1 VGTYSD
7 CTIKVTDPS
16 SNVSNTLTISSFL
29 IHYKAVAVT
38 EGNNHA
44 CALLDNGS
52 MQCWGYAANYRL
64 GNGSTTSQ
72 SSPVNVSNIDNATAI
87 AAGLH
92 TCALLSGGTI
102 KCWGS
107 GSYGK
112 LGNGST
118 NDNST
123 PVSVSNISNATSISA
138 GSSHS
143 CAVLDN
149 GTVMCWGAGDSGQ
162 LGNGSTSH
170 SNTPVAVSNIDNATA
185 VTVSGG
191 WSCALLDNGT
201 VQCWGAGAMLG
212 YGSTS
217 DNSTP
222 VSVSNITTATGIS
235 TGPGSYTCAV
245 LSGGTVKCWGE
256 DSGDYGVLG
265 NGSTSRQLTPVS
277 VNNISNATAIS
288 VGQYSACAL
297 LSGGTVKCWGRGSY
311 GQLGNGS
318 TSDTLTP
325 VSVSNISTATA
336 LSNRG
341 GSQFHCALL
350 SGGAIQCWGTDDEGK
365 LGDGG
370 TVPNG
375 NTTNSEPV
383 YVVGFGQ

>member
-1 VGTYSD
+1 MKNILYIILISLFSLTVISCSSSDESASTTTDTTAPVIAEVTAVTTPATDTTPAYTFSSNEAGTITYGGSCTSSTTSATSDNNTVTFSTLSVGTYSD
-7 CTIKVTDPS
+7 CTIKVTDSS

-107 GSYGK
+107 G
-112 LGNGST
+112 N
-118 NDNST
+118 
-123 PVSVSNISNATSISA
+123 
-138 GSSHS
+138 
-143 CAVLDN
+143 
-149 GTVMCWGAGDSGQ
+149 
-162 LGNGSTSH
+162 
-170 SNTPVAVSNIDNATA
+170 
-185 VTVSGG
+185 
-191 WSCALLDNGT
+191 
-201 VQCWGAGAMLG
+201 
-212 YGSTS
+212 
-217 DNSTP
+217 
-222 VSVSNITTATGIS
+222 
-235 TGPGSYTCAV
+235 
-245 LSGGTVKCWGE
+245 
-256 DSGDYGVLG
+256 
-265 NGSTSRQLTPVS
+265 
-277 VNNISNATAIS
+277 
-288 VGQYSACAL
+288 
-297 LSGGTVKCWGRGSY
+297 Y

-318 TSDTLTP
+318 ASDSLIP
-325 VSVSNISTATA
+325 VSVSNISTAIA
-336 LSNRG
+336 LSSRG

-350 SGGAIQCWGTDDEGK
+350 SGGLIQCWGTDDAGK

-370 TVPNG
+370 TITSG
-375 NTTNSEPV
+375 NSINSEPV

>member
-1 VGTYSD
+1 M
-7 CTIKVTDPS
+7 TDSS

-107 GSYGK
+107 GSYGQ

-123 PVSVSNISNATSISA
+123 PVSVSNISTAIA
-138 GSSHS
+138 LSS
-143 CAVLDN
+143 
-149 GTVMCWGAGDSGQ
+149 
-162 LGNGSTSH
+162 
-170 SNTPVAVSNIDNATA
+170 
-185 VTVSGG
+185 SGG
-191 WSCALLDNGT
+191 N
-201 VQCWGAGAMLG
+201 
-212 YGSTS
+212 
-217 DNSTP
+217 
-222 VSVSNITTATGIS
+222 
-235 TGPGSYTCAV
+235 
-245 LSGGTVKCWGE
+245 
-256 DSGDYGVLG
+256 
-265 NGSTSRQLTPVS
+265 
-277 VNNISNATAIS
+277 
-288 VGQYSACAL
+288 
-297 LSGGTVKCWGRGSY
+297 
-311 GQLGNGS
+311 
-318 TSDTLTP
+318 
-325 VSVSNISTATA
+325 
-336 LSNRG
+336 
-341 GSQFHCALL
+341 QFHCALL
-350 SGGAIQCWGTDDEGK
+350 SGGLIQCWGTDDEGK

-370 TVPNG
+370 TVVHG
-375 NTTNSEPV
+375 NTTNSEHV